1 MTTAAA
7 LAVGGLAIAFNEA
20 TGQPITAVLFSGQ
33 NAFEDLA
40 KSESTL
46 SLSTLTLLLLFKG
59 LAWGI
64 SLGNFRGGPAF
75 PALFLGASAGVL
87 AAHLPGLAQT
97 PAVAALMAAGCAAVL
112 RLPLSSVVITLVLV
126 SQAGVGLTSLIVVAA
141 VVAFV
146 TVEALDGLL
155 RRVREPAP
163 AEAPRFDPPSPPGEA
178 VAMGQG
184 ISEVLA
190 FAVGVAISP
199 AAIIAV
205 ILMLFSRRAEVN
217 GPLFLLGWVG
227 ALGGLVAVVYAISDQ
242 SNAATNNTS
251 SDSVSWL
258 KIVLGAS
265 FLLLA
270 RREWRKRPAPGAES
284 EMPKWMTRV
293 DALTP
298 AQSLGLGVLLGGL
311 NPKNLAL
318 GIGAAAG
325 VAQLGLSTA
334 DAVVSLIVFVAVG
347 SLTIV
352 GPVVYYLLGGAKAKT
367 ELDELKDWL
376 GRHNDAVMAVLFVV
390 LGAALIAKGLAPL
403 TK

>member
-1 MTTAAA
+1 
-7 LAVGGLAIAFNEA
+7 
-20 TGQPITAVLFSGQ
+20 
-33 NAFEDLA
+33 
-40 KSESTL
+40 
-46 SLSTLTLLLLFKG
+46 
-59 LAWGI
+59 
-64 SLGNFRGGPAF
+64 
-75 PALFLGASAGVL
+75 
-87 AAHLPGLAQT
+87 
-97 PAVAALMAAGCAAVL
+97 
-112 RLPLSSVVITLVLV
+112 
-126 SQAGVGLTSLIVVAA
+126 
-141 VVAFV
+141 
-146 TVEALDGLL
+146 
-155 RRVREPAP
+155 
-163 AEAPRFDPPSPPGEA
+163 
-178 VAMGQG
+178 MGQG

-217 GPLFLLGWVG
+217 GPLFLLGWVV

-242 SNAATNNTS
+242 SNAATSNTS

-258 KIVLGAS
+258 KIVLGAT

-284 EMPKWMTRV
+284 EMPKWMARV

-325 VAQLGLSTA
+325 VAQLGVSTA

-352 GPVVYYLLGGAKAKT
+352 GPVVYYLLGGAEAKT
-367 ELDELKDWL
+367 ALDELKGWL
-376 GRHNDAVMAVLFVV
+376 SRHNDAVMAVLFVV